1 MSEQTVQAL
10 GQTEV
15 FRTLSAEEISRI
27 VDVGRVEY
35 WQADALVL
43 EEGSY
48 GPRLMV
54 LLEGQV
60 EILRKDATGAQH
72 TIAALGAGE
81 ILGEM
86 SLLLDM
92 PRTATVRA
100 LTALRVFAMD
110 RAAFEKLVEGGD
122 PAVLKFG
129 LALSRVLAHRVV
141 RLNERVVDLLV
152 ASEGAEPLH
161 HEFSKARQELFNLW
175 E

>member
-1 MSEQTVQAL
+1 MTAVRVRMCSRVCTGVVGEGWVGL
-10 GQTEV
+10 GA
-15 FRTLSAEEISRI
+15 RA
-27 VDVGRVEY
+27 
-35 WQADALVL
+35 
-43 EEGSY
+43 
-48 GPRLMV
+48 P
-54 LLEGQV
+54 
-60 EILRKDATGAQH
+60 
-72 TIAALGAGE
+72 GAGE